1 MLEDG
6 TSVVADRDYLYQS
19 IREPGAQIVAG
30 YQNLMP
36 ASVAMEMSD
45 EQIDDVIAYIESL
58 K

>member
-6 TSVVADRDYLYQS
+6 TSVVADRDYLYKS